1 MSNAE
6 QQEQGDRGLHI
17 APEAKP
23 LQQADAQAAR
33 VAGASDIQAVQALN
47 PNRHNGSAGGDQ
59 ELSFELIA
67 YGNEGFGKVVA
78 ARQPE
83 RLNAPSDQKDQM
95 DTGTMLAVEA
105 KTNPAAEPVKLFKE
119 WLNKHSA

>member
-6 QQEQGDRGLHI
+6 QKEQGDRRLQ
-17 APEAKP
+17 AVPEVKP

-33 VAGASDIQAVQALN
+33 NAGASDVQAVQALN

-78 ARQPE
+78 ARQQE
-83 RLNAPSDQKDQM
+83 RLNARSDQSDLM
-95 DTGTMLAVEA
+95 DTGTMLAAEA
-105 KTNPAAEPVKLFKE
+105 KTNPAAEPV
-119 WLNKHSA
+119 

>member
-1 MSNAE
+1 
-6 QQEQGDRGLHI
+6 
-17 APEAKP
+17 

-33 VAGASDIQAVQALN
+33 NAGASDVQAVQALN

-78 ARQPE
+78 ARQQE
-83 RLNAPSDQKDQM
+83 RLGARSDQKDHAELFVALFIELFV
-95 DTGTMLAVEA
+95 TM
-105 KTNPAAEPVKLFKE
+105 PACLPFGHWFDSRV
-119 WLNKHSA
+119 